1 MVTDLELNDL
11 GCSRILEIPT
21 QFREKPT
28 HGRTP
33 MLQAKDH
40 SAVFL
45 ARWMILSNGWL
56 NDDGKLIQHQKDSS
70 PNTVGLKV
78 EQTK

>member
-1 MVTDLELNDL
+1 MVTELKLNDL
-11 GCSRILEIPT
+11 GCSQTFGILR
-21 QFREKPT
+21 QLGEKPP
-28 HGRTP
+28 HGRAPT
-33 MLQAKDH
+33 LQAKDH

-70 PNTVGLKV
+70 PNAIGLKV